1 MSDSARLIVWAHV
14 DQLMLIK
21 DMLRKTKAELVAVG
35 SPQSADAAELAENL
49 KTERL
54 SNLREAIL
62 HEKANLLWLAA
73 PARLEVD
80 ERRLLR
86 EVDITTI
93 SSEPRPGSISE
104 LTDDPDEAVTARFV
118 PLMRQSPGF
127 RAAQEVFDQL
137 GPRQCVNVSMRSG
150 VGQGTLFARLF
161 DAIDMIDTLCG
172 DAELIDASLAG
183 PLGAIPESLAG
194 LHGHMTLNM
203 RFSNNCCLCV
213 ALSDCAGLWFRGVT
227 ILAEGGCL
235 RLDDAG
241 FEWTSQDGD
250 ILDSHRE
257 KKALNPGQ
265 LIAIDTMR
273 IIEKQSAAEPPP
285 DNAKLLAVCEAARLS
300 CRTGQ
305 GEAPRRMLE
314 MLSRL

>member
-1 MSDSARLIVWAHV
+1 MSETARLIIWAHA
-14 DQLMLIK
+14 DQQMLIK
-21 DMLRKTKAELVAVG
+21 DMLRKSKAELIAVG
-35 SPQSADAAELAENL
+35 SPQSTDAAELAENL
-49 KTERL
+49 KTDRL
-54 SNLREAIL
+54 KNLREAIL

-73 PARLEVD
+73 PSRLEVD
-80 ERRLLR
+80 ERRLIR
-86 EVDITTI
+86 EVGITTI

-104 LTDDPDEAVTARFV
+104 LTDDPDEAKTARFV
-118 PLMRQSPGF
+118 ALMRQSPGY

-150 VGQGTLFARLF
+150 AGQGTLFARLF

-172 DAELIDASLAG
+172 DAQLIDASLAG
-183 PLGAIPESLAG
+183 LVGATPESLAG

-203 RFSNNCCLCV
+203 RFSNNCCACV
-213 ALSDCAGLWFRGVT
+213 ALSDCAGSWFRGVT
-227 ILAEGGCL
+227 IMAEGGCL

-257 KKALNPGQ
+257 KKALSPGQ
-265 LIAIDTMR
+265 LIAIATTRLIDKHNT
-273 IIEKQSAAEPPP
+273 AEAPP

-314 MLSRL
+314 MLSRP

>member
-1 MSDSARLIVWAHV
+1 MSDTARLIVWAHA
-14 DQLMLIK
+14 DQQILIK
-21 DMLRKTKAELVAVG
+21 DMLRKSKAELVAVG
-35 SPQSADAAELAENL
+35 SPKSADAADLAKIL
-49 KTERL
+49 KTDRL
-54 SNLREAIL
+54 NNLREAIL
-62 HEKANLLWLAA
+62 NENADLLWLAA
-73 PARLEVD
+73 PASLEVD
-80 ERRLLR
+80 ERRLIR
-86 EVDITTI
+86 EVGKIAI

-104 LTDDPDEAVTARFV
+104 LADDPDEATTVRFV
-118 PLMRQSPGF
+118 PLMRRSSGYI
-127 RAAQEVFDQL
+127 AAQDVFDQL

-161 DAIDMIDTLCG
+161 DAIDIIDSLCG

-183 PLGAIPESLAG
+183 PLGATPETLAG

-203 RFSNNCCLCV
+203 RLSNNCCACV
-213 ALSDCAGLWFRGVT
+213 AISDCAGSWFRGVT
-227 ILAEGGCL
+227 IMAEGGCL

-241 FEWTSQDGD
+241 FEWTSQEGE

-265 LIAIDTMR
+265 LIATHCKHLLD
-273 IIEKQSAAEPPP
+273 KQTSSEPPP

-314 MLSRL
+314 MLSRP